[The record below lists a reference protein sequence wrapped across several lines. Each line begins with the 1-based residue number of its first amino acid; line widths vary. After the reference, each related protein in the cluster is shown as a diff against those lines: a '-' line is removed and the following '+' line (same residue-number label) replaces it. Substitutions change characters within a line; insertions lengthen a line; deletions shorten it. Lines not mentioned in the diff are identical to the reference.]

1 MRNSMRN
8 LKEENTVLRDEL
20 KKNVKNKDE
29 EKIMM
34 KKLD

>member
-1 MRNSMRN
+1 MRN